1 MYYLLG
7 KMVINLRLREGDSMM
22 RVDDQRIPRN
32 VMPRV
37 LVISLPKSG
46 TNVLESTLAEFEG
59 MSEAKRLGLNNRMR
73 LHPFNW
79 IPFSGQEECL
89 MGVTRP
95 VRVKLSAVKSSLKR
109 ISPGEYA
116 LGHIP
121 YQKNVHELIR
131 QLYPFTAFFY
141 PEKIRAFA

>member
-1 MYYLLG
+1 
-7 KMVINLRLREGDSMM
+7 MM
-22 RVDDQRIPRN
+22 RIDDQRIPID

-46 TNVLESTLAEFEG
+46 TNVLESTLAEFAG

-73 LHPFNW
+73 LHSFNG

-95 VRVKLSAVKSSLKR
+95 VRVKLSAVKSSLKLFLTGNMHLGTSPTR
-109 ISPGEYA
+109 KMSMNSFISSRYGRF
-116 LGHIP
+116 L
-121 YQKNVHELIR
+121 
-131 QLYPFTAFFY
+131 
-141 PEKIRAFA
+141 

>member
-1 MYYLLG
+1 
-7 KMVINLRLREGDSMM
+7 M
-22 RVDDQRIPRN
+22 RIDVQRIPID

-46 TNVLESTLAEFEG
+46 TNVLESTLAEFAG

-73 LHPFNW
+73 LHPFNG

-109 ISPGEYA
+109 ISPGKYA

-131 QLYPFTAFFY
+131 Q
-141 PEKIRAFA
+141 FAIWPIFVILDPRDALISFVHYALSRKNHFLH